1 MDVFNY
7 NIYLALKF
15 ISYSVKD
22 RQKQKQAKTKYHI

>member
-1 MDVFNY
+1 MMRLIIIF
-7 NIYLALKF
+7 YLALKF